1 MKTLLLGWGNPD
13 RQDDGA
19 AWHILAEVAR
29 RSGLPLPDEE
39 GESFAEPGA
48 ELDLFFTLQLTPELS
63 EMVAAYPRVAF
74 LDAHTG
80 SVANDLNLQPL
91 SPYFQTSPL
100 THHLTP
106 ESCLE
111 LALRLYGSAPEAW
124 LVSVRGY
131 EFGFAR
137 ELSPQTSALVQQAAT
152 CLIAWLTTGQMLPPA
167 PAFPDYPS

>member
-48 ELDLFFTLQLTPELS
+48 ELDLFFTLQ
-63 EMVAAYPRVAF
+63 
-74 LDAHTG
+74 
-80 SVANDLNLQPL
+80 
-91 SPYFQTSPL
+91 
-100 THHLTP
+100 LTP

-167 PAFPDYPS
+167 PAFPDSPS